1 MTNICQYMKTNIAI
15 LTTIS
20 GVEASIRAMRSIQTK
35 GLAVKSLQE
44 YNVTG

>member
-1 MTNICQYMKTNIAI
+1 LAVARRIPI
-15 LTTIS
+15 LTTVS

-44 YNVTG
+44 YVTE